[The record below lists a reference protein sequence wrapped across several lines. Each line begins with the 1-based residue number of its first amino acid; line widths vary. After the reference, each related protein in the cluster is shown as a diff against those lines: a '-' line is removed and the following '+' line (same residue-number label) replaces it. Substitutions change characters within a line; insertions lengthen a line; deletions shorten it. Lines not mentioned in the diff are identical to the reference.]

1 MFLHFNKDLV
11 KTSFVDLFE
20 GRDCFL
26 QVFDRAF
33 DFTLYKFRGIV
44 PFHCDRH
51 LWENLFSLQ
60 QALLFSSRGT
70 DIDYYTKGR
79 TIFARTLTIAILFRN
94 SVYLTSYNEQNQST
108 TIYPGNV
115 DASTQCALS
124 TLRQFDYYNSMGID
138 IELLTQCLSQK
149 IEYTGTIDQA
159 LFQFFYDLS
168 YKTYGVPLMPKYDD
182 KYCYQ
187 GIVSQINLELELY
200 LQTFKPEDVLK
211 YLEAYNLDDLTSENL
226 YDRSVDNYYR
236 YLLNDA
242 LFFLR
247 NNLCNSYLIEF
258 LDTCKLLSLYE
269 AQIYRI
275 TTSAIK
281 SIDTF
286 SAPQKKAFITKV
298 KNIHLLNYQMSK

>member
-1 MFLHFNKDLV
+1 MFLHFNTDLV

-20 GRDCFL
+20 GRKCFL
-26 QVFDRAF
+26 QIFDRAF
-33 DFTLYKFRGIV
+33 DFTEYKFRGIV

-60 QALLFSSRGT
+60 QVLLFSSRGS

-79 TIFARTLTIAILFRN
+79 IVFARTLTIAILFRN
-94 SVYLTSYNEQNQST
+94 SVYLPSFNELKHTTS
-108 TIYPGNV
+108 IYSGNV
-115 DASTQCALS
+115 EASTECALS

-138 IELLTQCLSQK
+138 IDLLTQCLLQK
-149 IEYTGTIDQA
+149 INYNSTIDQV

-187 GIVSQINLELELY
+187 GIVSQINYELELY
-200 LQTFKPEDVLK
+200 LQSFKQEDVFVN
-211 YLEAYNLDDLTSENL
+211 LESYIVDEVYAVNL
-226 YDRSVDNYYR
+226 YNTSVYNYYQ
-236 YLLNDA
+236 YLLNET

-247 NNLCNSYLIEF
+247 NKLCNSYLIEF
-258 LDTCKLLSLYE
+258 VDTCKLLNLYE
-269 AQIYRI
+269 TQIYRI
-275 TTSAIK
+275 TASAIK
-281 SIDTF
+281 SIDSF
-286 SAPQKKAFITKV
+286 SAYQKNAFIVKV